1 MTFTFVVNDT
11 TRYCKTFNM
20 KVLQEFFNYFVAICH
35 FFLGGGSDNLKHH
48 NLENLLILAVLVSQW
63 DLNAFNPIKNTGIP
77 SFL

>member
-1 MTFTFVVNDT
+1 ME
-11 TRYCKTFNM
+11 
-20 KVLQEFFNYFVAICH
+20 VLVEFFLFFYV
-35 FFLGGGSDNLKHH
+35 FFLVFCNYLLFFFGGGWSDNLKHH